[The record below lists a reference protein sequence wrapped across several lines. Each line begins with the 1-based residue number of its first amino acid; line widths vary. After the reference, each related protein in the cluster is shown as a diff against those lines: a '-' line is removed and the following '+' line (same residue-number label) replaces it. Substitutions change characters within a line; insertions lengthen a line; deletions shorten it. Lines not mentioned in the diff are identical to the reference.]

1 MEALVI
7 KIGKLTKG
15 LIVKKP
21 KKKKRVYMD
30 MDDRLKICLINF
42 NQKLK
47 YRKLVMLGCTINV
60 FLQLLSTQWNRL

>member
-7 KIGKLTKG
+7 RIGKLTKG

-30 MDDRLKICLINF
+30 MDDSEHPSLVGDSFVHNNPSAEILSARL
-42 NQKLK
+42 
-47 YRKLVMLGCTINV
+47 
-60 FLQLLSTQWNRL
+60 